1 MLSLLVVS
9 PPDPE
14 LARLAKGHPSV
25 EILTAH
31 DVDEALEK
39 LGRNRRIDA
48 VLIARWPSAAA
59 SDLVAE
65 IREDNPAPPPL
76 FLALGN
82 DAGIR
87 GVRPLGEVSWENA
100 LDRIERELSAAG

>member
-9 PPDPE
+9 PPDPK
-14 LARLAKGHPSV
+14 LARLAQGHPSV

-31 DVDEALEK
+31 DLDEALEK

-48 VLIARWPSAAA
+48 VLIAGWPAAA
-59 SDLVAE
+59 AADFVSE

-76 FLALGN
+76 FLALGS
-82 DAGIR
+82 DAGIQ
-87 GVRPLGEVSWENA
+87 GVRPVGEVSWETA